1 MNNSAKPK
9 SFVVLFLIIAFSL
22 QTAFAGLSVTNTS
35 GLRFTGADGIDYFGV
50 NGMRFTGA
58 DGFLN
63 TQVNGMRF
71 TGADGT
77 RFTGADGT
85 RFTGADGVTFTGT
98 NGMRFTG
105 ADGMRF
111 TGADGARFT
120 GADGYRFTGADGTTL
135 TVNSIYIVRPNGAE
149 IIRPASGALV
159 GLDGFNIAGT
169 NGSAIFADGMRLT
182 GADGVRFTGADSV
195 TGFNSA
201 GAVFN
206 YIAPGGFSI
215 TGPDGARF
223 TGADAAFTQVNGIRL
238 TGADGIRLTGAD
250 GNFGYV
256 TAGLQSVD
264 PRLAIILNQATDD
277 STVNAVVTF
286 HNYPTA
292 TDLDSLAKIGIVG
305 GTQFKVLPFIYIS
318 ATRQQIA
325 AVSQL
330 PNVRSI
336 YGNRTLNFDSD
347 PYFKATQI
355 SRVSTDRDLQARP
368 ANVPYS
374 GKNITVA
381 VLDTGVNS
389 QHNDLSGKVLQNVKL
404 ADTQSAAV
412 GFINPTAVENLP
424 DTDLLNGHG
433 TFVAGV
439 IAATGVSSGGKYSG
453 VAPGASILGLS
464 VGDVNLISVLSGF
477 DYLLEKSPGYRVRV
491 VNCSFSSDTVF
502 DFNDPVNIA
511 TKMLTDNNINVVF
524 SAGNSGSGNSSL
536 NPYAAAPW
544 VVSVGATDE
553 KGVLADFSSRGVFGD
568 PQFSP
573 SLVAPGVNVVSL
585 RNAATQTGTLG
596 LAGTDAQRLSP
607 AELPFYTTD
616 SGTSFSAPQVA
627 GAIALMLEANPN
639 LRPAQIKNI
648 LQRSATPLPNYF
660 THEVGAGMLNTYAAV
675 LEAAFPMRRTGVF
688 RGVLNGDSI
697 QYLSSITQNF
707 SGSVNPDTAFSTFVN
722 IPANTI
728 QSNVYIAWGGLT
740 NPNDL
745 SLKLTDSNGN
755 SAGQSNYVNA
765 ADVAGRNEKITNS
778 LPAAGIWKAIVEN
791 SYSAATAQDFQGL
804 VEITQLQFGS
814 INDLSSMSVSNQ
826 SIALESLRKFILTPD
841 GSKFSPQA
849 SITRADLAAAI
860 IRAGKSPQYVAM
872 NQAFTDVSD
881 LTRRNAVESA
891 QFNPNG
897 KLFYDAGTSGEFRPN
912 QFVTR
917 LTAAVA
923 LIKASQLDSA
933 ATSTALPLTVADAST
948 IPTQWRGYAALA
960 LQKGW
965 LSLENGK
972 FNPNNPV
979 NRFDSAKMLLSK

>member
-1 MNNSAKPK
+1 MNNFVTPK
-9 SFVVLFLIIAFSL
+9 SLTVFVLIIIFSI
-22 QTAFAGLSVTNTS
+22 QTVFAGISITGTS
-35 GLRFTGADGIDYFGV
+35 GMRFTGADGIDFIGV

-85 RFTGADGVTFTGT
+85 RFTGADGVTYTGT

-135 TVNSIYIVRPNGAE
+135 TVNSIFIVHPNGAE
-149 IIRPASGALV
+149 IVHPASGALV
-159 GLDGFNIAGT
+159 GLDGVNVAGT
-169 NGSAIFADGMRLT
+169 NGSAVFADGMRFTGADGMRFTGADSITGFNSTGQVFNYVAPGGFSITGPDGSRFTGADAVFTQVNGIRFT
-182 GADGVRFTGADSV
+182 GADGVRFTGAD
-195 TGFNSA
+195 GFY
-201 GAVFN
+201 GTV
-206 YIAPGGFSI
+206 GG
-215 TGPDGARF
+215 
-223 TGADAAFTQVNGIRL
+223 
-238 TGADGIRLTGAD
+238 
-250 GNFGYV
+250 
-256 TAGLQSVD
+256 GLQSVD
-264 PRLAIILNQATDD
+264 PRLAIILNQSTDD
-277 STVNAVVTF
+277 STINAIVSF
-286 HNYPTA
+286 HNYPNS
-292 TDLDSLAKIGIVG
+292 TDLDSLKQIGILG
-305 GTQFKVLPFIYIS
+305 GTQFKVLPFIYVS
-318 ATRQQIA
+318 GTRQQIA

-336 YGNRTLNFDSD
+336 YGNRTLNFNSD
-347 PYFKATQI
+347 PYYKATQI
-355 SRVSTDRDLQARP
+355 SRVSTDRDLQTRNAGMP
-368 ANVPYS
+368 VS

-412 GFINPTAVENLP
+412 GFVNPTAIENLP
-424 DTDLLNGHG
+424 NTDAVNGHG

-439 IAATGVSSGGKYSG
+439 IAASGVSSGGKYSG
-453 VAPGASILGLS
+453 IAPGANILGLS
-464 VGDVNLISVLSGF
+464 VGDVSLISVLSGF
-477 DYLLEKSPGYRVRV
+477 DYLMEKSAGYRVRV

-502 DFNDPVNIA
+502 DYNDPVNIA
-511 TKMLTDNNINVVF
+511 TKMLTDNNINIVF

-568 PQFSP
+568 AQFSP

-585 RNAATQTGTLG
+585 RNVATQTGTLG
-596 LAGTDAQRLSP
+596 LAGTDAQRLTP

-616 SGTSFSAPQVA
+616 SGTSFSAPQVS

-675 LEAAFPMRRTGVF
+675 LESAYPLRKTGIF

-697 QYLSSITQNF
+697 QFLSSVTQNF
-707 SGSVNPDTAFSTFVN
+707 SGSVTPDKAFSTP
-722 IPANTI
+722 IPIPVGTI

-745 SLKLTDSNGN
+745 SLKLTDQNGN
-755 SAGQSNYVNA
+755 AAGQSNYVNA
-765 ADVAGRNEKITNS
+765 ADIAGRNEKITNS
-778 LPAAGIWKAIVEN
+778 APASGMWSATVEN
-791 SYSAATAQDFQGL
+791 SYSTGTAQDFLGL
-804 VEITQLQFGS
+804 VEITRLQFGNIS
-814 INDLSSMSVSNQ
+814 DLSALSVSQQ
-826 SIALESLRKFILTPD
+826 SIALESLRKFILMPD
-841 GSKFSPQA
+841 GNKFSPNSA
-849 SITRADLAAAI
+849 ITRADLAAAI
-860 IRAGKSPQYVAM
+860 IRAGKSPQFVAM
-872 NQAFTDVSD
+872 NQAFSDVAD
-881 LTRRNAVESA
+881 LTTRNSVEAA

-897 KLFYDAGTSGEFRPN
+897 KLFYDSGTNGEFRPN
-912 QFVTR
+912 QFATR

-923 LIKASQLDSA
+923 LIKASQLDGIA
-933 ATSTALPLTVADAST
+933 ASTALPVTVTDAAT
-948 IPTQWRGYAALA
+948 IPTQWRGYAAFA

-965 LSLENGK
+965 LNLENGK
-972 FNPNNPV
+972 FNANNPV
-979 NRFDSAKMLLSK
+979 NRMDLAKMLLNK